1 MLHYKPLDGCFIT
14 SQILSD
20 VHVQTKPGY
29 LQAGQ
34 SGYCSTLCTHKMY
47 KENEIV
53 HVARTK
59 HHEKNSY
66 NHYTGQ
72 I

>member
-1 MLHYKPLDGCFIT
+1 MLHYKLLDGCFIT

-20 VHVQTKPGY
+20 MHVQTKPGY

-34 SGYCSTLCTHKMY
+34 SGYCSTLCTHKMN